1 MKRIAL
7 PVLLALLAT
16 APASAQEPPKSPQEA
31 PPDTTQ
37 RKFATLVVEV
47 KDEDGKALEGAGVSV
62 DHAGGTR
69 ERTGTTGQ
77 SGFVQ
82 MLLVPAGQYFVRVR
96 LKGFS
101 PEEQPVH
108 LEADHRADLVF
119 TLKKAK
125 A

>member
-1 MKRIAL
+1 MKPFAL
-7 PVLLALLAT
+7 PALLALLAT
-16 APASAQEPPKSPQEA
+16 APVTAQEPPKSPQEA

-37 RKFATLVVEV
+37 RKYATLVVEV
-47 KDEDGKALEGAGVSV
+47 KDEEGKALEGASVSV

-69 ERTGTTGQ
+69 ERAGTTGQ

-82 MLLVPAGQYFVRVR
+82 LLLVPAGHYFVRIR
-96 LKGFS
+96 LRGFA

-119 TLKKAK
+119 TLRKAK